1 MRLNHSN
8 IVTGDVA
15 ALARFFI
22 RHFAFEQVAMR
33 GKDAFAILRGADGF
47 DLNLMKPG
55 KGEAAAYPEGW
66 HVGFVVT
73 NPDEVRAKHAELET
87 AGYAPGAVQR
97 LARGDTATVT
107 FYCRAPGGLLVEVC
121 ASAN

>member
-1 MRLNHSN
+1 MRLNHAN
-8 IVTGDVA
+8 IVTDDVA

-33 GKDAFAILRGADGF
+33 GKDAFAILRGSDGF

-55 KGEAAAYPEGW
+55 KGEVATYPEGW

-73 NPDEVRAKHAELET
+73 SVGEVQAKHADRKS
-87 AGYAPGAVQR
+87 V
-97 LARGDTATVT
+97 V
-107 FYCRAPGGLLVEVC
+107 
-121 ASAN
+121 